1 MKNGGVLP
9 QDTCDDSSQN
19 DSNHCH
25 IKIDNFA
32 TLRNYDSGQTFSSDP
47 IPIKCPKPIKMVANP
62 MNLENANQNTTQNE
76 NLNTESKFHTT
87 FKPIIS
93 ESSTPLDSFRQK
105 PRPQS
110 TNPQNSPSNFSNIG
124 KTEPMLIN
132 PTNKMRDRGW
142 TDTNIKEFKQSA
154 KHAVNSYGNMMYPEM
169 DVAGQGPK
177 VEFQNQ
183 NVFRG
188 QNNDFRVQN
197 NAETRKFQ
205 PQSDLVVQNG
215 NSKSQNP
222 KIDPRGVFLGLFGSR
237 NNSYNVTTLSIASKP
252 APAVR
257 ASTTRNSVTKGDN
270 PMNSFMNPRT
280 SLGARNSLQ
289 PNPPTRQS
297 RLTSEARIT
306 EQIRKQIRSKIKNI
320 DNYMSFSMYFNFTV
334 GVMYLP
340 ATYKPRKLPISFENS
355 DDKTIA
361 NYTKNRDLHCC
372 IDQVIACQESSKR
385 FDDFINSIGKLYKPS
400 ELDSDE
406 WTSVGKNDKFN
417 HLPIHFNG
425 LAKLIYHV
433 STQINE
439 TPFNEESKLAFG
451 RSIGN
456 DYVKIFYDD
465 SLDSCFSLRNF
476 EFRSVTVDMS
486 SFRGIEIVIKP
497 LHGSNRSKLSVNLKT
512 KPIDIS
518 KFFTICDGRWRIFPD
533 EVLGKVVQD
542 LCFEICM
549 ANHSENRHKTCN
561 FLERD
566 IFQPTKMS
574 ENLNET
580 WFRVEGFKK
589 DLFKAETEAKVK
601 KDDFVPSMNTGIS
614 DQNDVV
620 GTSVGGLKPMNPV
633 RMGARRTQSEIPKMG
648 GGRASRVV
656 GPSKLEKE
664 SRKKKE
670 DDLKRD
676 VEVSMNKSAE
686 ARLSIDGGER
696 LDFFKL

>member
-1 MKNGGVLP
+1 
-9 QDTCDDSSQN
+9 
-19 DSNHCH
+19 
-25 IKIDNFA
+25 
-32 TLRNYDSGQTFSSDP
+32 
-47 IPIKCPKPIKMVANP
+47 
-62 MNLENANQNTTQNE
+62 
-76 NLNTESKFHTT
+76 
-87 FKPIIS
+87 
-93 ESSTPLDSFRQK
+93 
-105 PRPQS
+105 
-110 TNPQNSPSNFSNIG
+110 
-124 KTEPMLIN
+124 
-132 PTNKMRDRGW
+132 
-142 TDTNIKEFKQSA
+142 
-154 KHAVNSYGNMMYPEM
+154 
-169 DVAGQGPK
+169 
-177 VEFQNQ
+177 
-183 NVFRG
+183 
-188 QNNDFRVQN
+188 
-197 NAETRKFQ
+197 
-205 PQSDLVVQNG
+205 
-215 NSKSQNP
+215 
-222 KIDPRGVFLGLFGSR
+222 
-237 NNSYNVTTLSIASKP
+237 
-252 APAVR
+252 
-257 ASTTRNSVTKGDN
+257 
-270 PMNSFMNPRT
+270 
-280 SLGARNSLQ
+280 
-289 PNPPTRQS
+289 
-297 RLTSEARIT
+297 
-306 EQIRKQIRSKIKNI
+306 
-320 DNYMSFSMYFNFTV
+320 
-334 GVMYLP
+334 MYLP

-361 NYTKNRDLHCC
+361 DYTKNRDLHCC

-385 FDDFINSIGKLYKPS
+385 FDNFINSIGKLYKPS

-497 LHGSNRSKLSVNLKT
+497 LHGSNRSKLMVNLKT

-518 KFFTICDGRWRIFPD
+518 KFFTICDGRWRVFPD

-549 ANHSENRHKTCN
+549 ANHSENRHKTSN

-589 DLFKAETEAKVK
+589 DLFKAEMAAAKVGN
-601 KDDFVPSMNTGIS
+601 DDYLPNLAAGGGIS
-614 DQNDVV
+614 EQSDVV
-620 GTSVGGLKPMNPV
+620 GTSGVGSGFGSGVGGFKPGKF
-633 RMGARRTQSEIPKMG
+633 GARRTQSEIPKMG
-648 GGRASRVV
+648 GGAGGRPSRLA
-656 GPSKLEKE
+656 GPSKQEKDL
-664 SRKKKE
+664 RKQKE
-670 DDLKRD
+670 EMLKEN
-676 VEVSMNKSAE
+676 VEKNMDKSAE